1 MMDPAGLVDQRRGLR
16 ADCSRCQGL
25 CCVAP
30 AFARSADFAIDKPA
44 GQVCPNLSSDFSCS
58 IHADLRGRGFPGCTV
73 FDCFGAGQHV
83 VQVTFSGQDWR
94 RTPGTAASMFA
105 VFNTMRQLKEFLWYL
120 AEALAVLPPGPL
132 REEVDRA
139 QVQTHGLV
147 DMPAADL
154 EQLDAAA
161 HRAKVGP
168 LLAKVSE
175 ALRADVPGR
184 GRDRVGADLMGA
196 RLRGADL
203 HGISLRGAY
212 LLGAD
217 LHGANLSKTD
227 LLGADLRGADL
238 SGARLVDS
246 LFLTQPQ
253 LAAANGDSDTS
264 LPKWL
269 IRPGHWSTTPAPSP
283 GKPRKDHRRQA
294 GSRSL

>member
-1 MMDPAGLVDQRRGLR
+1 MP
-16 ADCSRCQGL
+16 ST
-25 CCVAP
+25 
-30 AFARSADFAIDKPA
+30 SPA
-44 GQVCPNLSSDFSCS
+44 GQACPNLSSDFGCS
-58 IHADLRGRGFPGCTV
+58 IHAELRGRGFPGCTV

-83 VQVTFSGQDWR
+83 VRVTFSGKDWR
-94 RTPGTAASMFA
+94 QAPGTAASMFA
-105 VFNTMRQLKEFLWYL
+105 VFNIMRQLKEFLWYL
-120 AEALAVLPPGPL
+120 AEALAVLPPGLL

-139 QVQTHGLV
+139 QAQTRDLL
-147 DMPAADL
+147 DTPTADL

-161 HRAKVGP
+161 HRAEVGP

-184 GRDRVGADLMGA
+184 GRDRVGADLIGA

-212 LLGAD
+212 LIGAD
-217 LHGANLSKTD
+217 LRGADFSRTD

-253 LAAANGDSDTS
+253 VAAAGGDSDTS
-264 LPKWL
+264 LPKWM
-269 IRPGHWSTTPAPSP
+269 IRPGHWLNTSAPSP
-283 GKPRKDHRRQA
+283 GKPRQDHRRQA